1 MDEQR
6 PNARPHRGLQIAIE
20 AATAVVF
27 ALAMLQFGNR
37 IRVDPTNR
45 VGQVSAMAQ
54 LQLALAVLAI
64 ALVTALVLGER
75 FGAPRDLLA
84 RIGGAA
90 VAGLATGLVAGGIA
104 AALRDTPY
112 GLWAD
117 EGDYAW
123 ILQWVGK
130 IIHDQPVPNYY
141 PPMFLHGL
149 AEWSRLTGEPAV
161 YAIKNFQL
169 IGTALFGP
177 AAYLAWRLVLRP
189 WWALGIGV
197 VAAFPL
203 LEPVKPYTQV
213 TLVLLVPV
221 LIAFLRR
228 ARRSDAVGPG
238 RSVWLGAWFGVGFG
252 LLFLLYS
259 GWFVWCAP
267 GVLAAFAIV
276 VPWRRAAGRAVILA
290 GSALATFLAVAWVHL
305 SGILAGSGGT
315 SDTFFYFDT
324 NTDPAYFAMWRND
337 VPGDINP
344 NLWPPPAEWAGV
356 GLFTIVLAAG
366 LGLALWLGWRRTPV
380 IAVSAWVL
388 RMYLAG
394 ESYATQTVRLYPRT
408 TAVLLYCTL
417 LLTGFAIRYAVRA
430 IAARDR
436 PTVWA
441 VARIP
446 TGLTLIPLVLLFAA
460 GGSNWVD
467 RLMPGK
473 PGSYGGYAT
482 LAHNTTELNGTC
494 PRYATTCKP
503 R

>member
-1 MDEQR
+1 
-6 PNARPHRGLQIAIE
+6 
-20 AATAVVF
+20 VVF
-27 ALAMLQFGNR
+27 AIAMLRFGSQ

-64 ALVTALVLGER
+64 GLITALVLAER
-75 FGAPRDLLA
+75 FGAPRDVLA
-84 RIGGAA
+84 RIGCAA
-90 VAGLATGLVAGGIA
+90 VAGLASGLVAGGIA

-123 ILQWVGK
+123 ILQWVAK
-130 IIHDQPVPNYY
+130 IINGQPVPNYY
-141 PPMFLHGL
+141 PPLFLHAL

-161 YAIKNFQL
+161 YAIKDFQL

-177 AAYLAWRLVLRP
+177 AVYLAWRLVLRP
-189 WWALGIGV
+189 GWALGIGL

-228 ARRSDAVGPG
+228 ARCSDRSGPG
-238 RSVWLGAWFGVGFG
+238 RAVWIGAWFGAGFG
-252 LLFLLYS
+252 VLFLLYS

-276 VPWRRAAGRAVILA
+276 VPWRRAAGRALILA
-290 GSALATFLAVAWVHL
+290 GSALAAFLAVAWVHL

-344 NLWPPPAEWAGV
+344 SLWPPPAEWAGV
-356 GLFTIVLAAG
+356 GLFTIALAV
-366 LGLALWLGWRRTPV
+366 GLAVALGLGWRRTPV
-380 IAVSAWVL
+380 ITVGLVAVSAWVL

-408 TAVLLYCTL
+408 TAVLLYCML
-417 LLTGFAIRYAVRA
+417 LLAGFAVQYAVTALRA
-430 IAARDR
+430 RSR
-436 PTVWA
+436 PTGWS

-446 TGLTLIPLVLLFAA
+446 AGLVLIPLLLLFAA

-473 PGSYGGYAT
+473 PGSFGGYAT
-482 LAHNTTELNGTC
+482 LAHNTNELNGTC
-494 PRYATTCKP
+494 PHYATTCKP